1 MHYPL
6 QLSFKIMALAPQIS
20 VTDAHGQL
28 IFYVK
33 QKLLKLKESVTVF
46 ADAEQATPLYT
57 MQADRVIDFSARYH
71 FVDAEGNTI
80 GAVQRQ
86 GMRSLWKARYEV
98 LDGERVVMTIRE
110 KNPWVTVLDGLLGQ
124 IPIVGMLGG
133 YFLHPAYQVS
143 RVESTE
149 VMLLEKQPTF
159 LEARFTI
166 RRHVELDPQEETQ
179 ILLSLLMMSLLERRR
194 G

>member
-1 MHYPL
+1 MNYPL

-33 QKLLKLKESVTVF
+33 QKLFTLKESVTVF
-46 ADAEQATPLYT
+46 ADAEQTAPLYT
-57 MQADRVIDFSARYH
+57 IQADRIIDFSARYH
-71 FVDAEGNTI
+71 FVDAQGDTI

-98 LDGERVVMTIRE
+98 LDGEQVVMTIRE
-110 KNPWVTVLDGLLGQ
+110 KNPWVKVLDGLLGQ
-124 IPIVGMLGG
+124 IPIVSLFSG

-143 RVESTE
+143 RAESTE
-149 VMLLEKQPTF
+149 VMLLEKRPAF
-159 LEARFTI
+159 LEARFAV
-166 RRHVELDPQEETQ
+166 RRHVELDPKEETQ
-179 ILLSLLMMSLLERRR
+179 ILLSLLMMSLLERSR

>member
-46 ADAEQATPLYT
+46 ADAEQTTPLYT
-57 MQADRVIDFSARYH
+57 IQADRVIDFSARYH
-71 FVDAEGNTI
+71 LIDAQGNKI

-98 LDGERVVMTIRE
+98 LDGEQVVMTIRE
-110 KNPWVTVLDGLLGQ
+110 KNPCVKVLDGLLGQ
-124 IPIVGMLGG
+124 IPIVSMLSG
-133 YFLHPAYQVS
+133 YFLHPAYQVF
-143 RVESTE
+143 RAESTE
-149 VMLLEKQPTF
+149 VMLLEKRPAF
-159 LEARFTI
+159 LEARFTV
-166 RRHVELDPQEETQ
+166 RRYVELDPKEETQ

>member
-1 MHYPL
+1 MNYPL
-6 QLSFKIMALAPQIS
+6 QFSFKIMALAPQIF

-46 ADAEQATPLYT
+46 ANAEQTTPLYT
-57 MQADRVIDFSARYH
+57 IQADRVIDFAARYY
-71 FVDAEGNTI
+71 FTDAEGNTI

-98 LDGERVVMTIRE
+98 LNGEQVVMTIRE
-110 KNPWVTVLDGLLGQ
+110 KNPWVKVLDRLLGQ
-124 IPIVGMLGG
+124 IPIVNIFSG

-143 RVESTE
+143 RAESTE
-149 VMLLEKQPTF
+149 VMLLEKRPAF
-159 LEARFTI
+159 LEARFTVH
-166 RRHVELDPQEETQ
+166 RHVELDPQEETQ
-179 ILLSLLMMSLLERRR
+179 ILLSLLMMSLLERKR